1 MNKLTEDQE
10 EKLEYWRRKIR
21 NTWRIAEE
29 CERPCPEPLKVWEM
43 VQLEMKFYCGDFVLG
58 QTVASYAA
66 QWVESRNPFYIDGAV
81 YLCSTAGIE
90 PPPAL
95 AALMAEVARR
105 RFTGEQFNGTA
116 DQIDR
121 ETAKSQALTLM
132 ANLRSAGATMED
144 ASSKAARFMADHYSG
159 RPLKASSLQKAYT
172 DKWRSLENALRKYCF
187 EGSERNAEWRDI
199 LDKLP
204 DADEELRGNRRD

>member
-1 MNKLTEDQE
+1 MNKLTEDRE
-10 EKLEYWRRKIR
+10 EELEYWCKKIR

-29 CERPCPEPLKVWEM
+29 CERPCPEPLKVWEI

-95 AALMAEVARR
+95 VALVAEVARR
-105 RFTGEQFNGTA
+105 RFIGEQFNGTA

-121 ETAKSQALTLM
+121 ETAKAQALTLM
-132 ANLRSAGATMED
+132 ANLRSAGATTEE

-159 RPLKASSLQKAYT
+159 RPLKASSLQKSYPE
-172 DKWRSLENALRKYCF
+172 KWRTLENHLRRYCLR
-187 EGSERNAEWRDI
+187 GSERHAEWQFLFDR
-199 LDKLP
+199 LP
-204 DADEELRGNRRD
+204 DADDELRGNRRD